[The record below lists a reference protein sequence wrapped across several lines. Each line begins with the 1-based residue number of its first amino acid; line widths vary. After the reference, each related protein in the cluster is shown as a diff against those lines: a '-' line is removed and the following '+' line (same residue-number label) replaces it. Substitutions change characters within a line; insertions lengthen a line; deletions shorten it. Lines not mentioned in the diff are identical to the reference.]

1 MIILATR
8 IIIIYFAVVLLM
20 RMLGKRQM
28 GELELS
34 ELVLSILIADVAS
47 IPLQN
52 PELPIYHGLLPA
64 ALLFALE
71 YLMSYMTMKS
81 VFLRKVF
88 CGQPSFLVVKGVIQ
102 QKAMRASRYTVDE
115 LSEELR
121 NHSITDIST
130 VQYAVL
136 ETDGTLNAILFPE
149 HRTPT
154 AAELNLSPPDDGYAT
169 IIIAEGKLFPHNLQL
184 CGLDEKWLK
193 KELLHRGCGSVKQVY
208 ALIYY
213 ESGKIYF
220 AERE

>member
-1 MIILATR
+1 MLILITR
-8 IIIIYFAVVLLM
+8 TIIIYFVIVLLM

-34 ELVLSILIADVAS
+34 ELVLSILIADIAS

-52 PELPIYHGLLPA
+52 PDLPITYGLLPA
-64 ALLFALE
+64 ALLFLLE
-71 YLMSYMTMKS
+71 YLMSCLTMKS
-81 VFLRKVF
+81 VFLRKLF
-88 CGQPSFLVVKGVIQ
+88 CGQPSFLIVKGKIQ

-121 NHSITDIST
+121 KYSITDIST
-130 VQYAVL
+130 VEYAVL
-136 ETDGTLNAILFPE
+136 ETDGSLNVILYPE
-149 HRTPT
+149 HRPPT
-154 AAELNLSPPDDGYAT
+154 AKELNLNPGDDGYAT
-169 IIIAEGKLFPHNLQL
+169 ILIAEGKLFPHNLKL

-193 KELLHRGCGSVKQVY
+193 KELMHHGCNSVKQVF

-220 AERE
+220 AEKQ